1 MRMTAHDSSSVT
13 LRPPSRRRRG
23 TGVPSKLD
31 IGIAVAAAVPVVVGT
46 MAAATLQ
53 DEIRPLDVGAFTLVT
68 LAAFALAWRRRAPVA
83 VLSVIVT
90 LVAGYLLL
98 GYPYGPIQL
107 CMVLAMFEVA
117 RRRGLRTSLL
127 ACGAAIAAI
136 TAATLSRTLVQ
147 AHLPAL
153 LLPALLL
160 VVWASWLVI
169 PWSVGALVQVRAA
182 ATRRARQ
189 ELVATAALEERM
201 RVASEVHDVAGHGLA
216 AVAMQAGVALLVFDE
231 QPKQAKESLEAIQST
246 SVQALNDLR
255 MMLDAFDRRTGA
267 EPGGTGAVAGQGLQD
282 LDALA
287 DRMRAAGLP
296 VQLSLEDVAVPED
309 VGQVAYRVV
318 QEALTNVLRHA
329 GPTTAAVRV
338 HRDQDT
344 LVVEVLDGG
353 VGAADVRPGL
363 GLTGM
368 GNRVVA
374 VDGELTAQPRTGG
387 GFRVCARLPIGGD
400 TT

>member
-1 MRMTAHDSSSVT
+1 MRSTAHDSSSVT
-13 LRPPSRRRRG
+13 RPLSRRRRG
-23 TGVPSKLD
+23 TGGPSKLD
-31 IGIAVAAAVPVVVGT
+31 IGIAVAAAVLVVVGT

-68 LAAFALAWRRRAPVA
+68 LAAVALAWRRRAPVA
-83 VLSVIVT
+83 VLGVIVT
-90 LVAGYLLL
+90 LVAAYLLL

-117 RRRGLRTSLL
+117 RRRGLRSSLL
-127 ACGAAIAAI
+127 ACAAAIAAI

-147 AHLPAL
+147 AHLSAL
-153 LLPALLL
+153 LVPALLL
-160 VVWASWLVI
+160 VVWTSWLVI
-169 PWSVGALVQVRAA
+169 PWLVGALVQVRAA
-182 ATRRARQ
+182 AARRARQ

-267 EPGGTGAVAGQGLQD
+267 EPGGTGAVAGQGLGD

-329 GPTTAAVRV
+329 GPTTAEVRV
-338 HRDQDT
+338 HRDQGT

-353 VGAADVRPGL
+353 VGAAAVRPGL

-368 GNRVVA
+368 RNRVVA
-374 VDGELTAQPRTGG
+374 VGGELTAEPRTGG
-387 GFRVCARLPIGGD
+387 GFRVCARLPIGGAAR
-400 TT
+400 

>member
-1 MRMTAHDSSSVT
+1 MRSTAHDSSSAT
-13 LRPPSRRRRG
+13 RPPFRRRRG
-23 TGVPSKLD
+23 TGGPSKLD
-31 IGIAVAAAVPVVVGT
+31 IGIAVAAAVLVVVGT
-46 MAAATLQ
+46 MVAATLQ
-53 DEIRPLDVGAFTLVT
+53 DEPRPLDVGAFTLVT
-68 LAAFALAWRRRAPVA
+68 LAAVALAWRRRAPVA

-90 LVAGYLLL
+90 LVAAYLLI

-117 RRRGLRTSLL
+117 RRRGLRSSLL
-127 ACGAAIAAI
+127 ACAAAIAAI

-147 AHLPAL
+147 SHLSAL
-153 LLPALLL
+153 LVPALLL

-169 PWSVGALVQVRAA
+169 PWLVGALVQVRSAA
-182 ATRRARQ
+182 ARRARQ
-189 ELVATAALEERM
+189 ELVARAALEERM

-231 QPKQAKESLEAIQST
+231 QPKQARESLEAIQST
-246 SVQALNDLR
+246 SVQALSDLR
-255 MMLDAFDRRTGA
+255 MLLDAFDRRTGA
-267 EPGGTGAVAGQGLQD
+267 EPGGTGAVAGQGLGD
-282 LDALA
+282 LDALV
-287 DRMRAAGLP
+287 DRIRAAGLP

-318 QEALTNVLRHA
+318 QEALTNVVRHA
-329 GPTTAAVRV
+329 GPTTAEVRV
-338 HRDQDT
+338 HRDQGT

-353 VGAADVRPGL
+353 VGAQDVRPGL

-368 GNRVVA
+368 RNRVVA
-374 VDGELTAQPRTGG
+374 VGGELVAQPRTGG

-400 TT
+400 AR

>member
-1 MRMTAHDSSSVT
+1 MRITAHDSSPVT

-31 IGIAVAAAVPVVVGT
+31 IGIAVAAAVLVVVGT

-53 DEIRPLDVGAFTLVT
+53 DEIRPLDVGAFTLVM
-68 LAAFALAWRRRAPVA
+68 LAAVALAWRRRAPVA

-90 LVAGYLLL
+90 LVAGYLMI

-117 RRRGLRTSLL
+117 RLRRLRTSLL

-147 AHLPAL
+147 SHLSAL
-153 LLPALLL
+153 LVPALLL

-169 PWSVGALVQVRAA
+169 PWLVGALVQVRAA
-182 ATRRARQ
+182 ATRRSRQ
-189 ELVATAALEERM
+189 ELVARAALEERM

-246 SVQALNDLR
+246 SVQALSDLR
-255 MMLDAFDRRTGA
+255 MMLDAFHRRAGA
-267 EPGGTGAVAGQGLQD
+267 GPGGTGAVAGQGLQD

-287 DRMRAAGLP
+287 DNMRAAGLP

-309 VGQVAYRVV
+309 VGHVTYRVV
-318 QEALTNVLRHA
+318 QEALTNIVRHA
-329 GPTTAAVRV
+329 GPTTAEVRV
-338 HRDQDT
+338 HWEQGT

-368 GNRVVA
+368 RNRVVA
-374 VDGELTAQPRTGG
+374 VGGELVAQSRTGG
-387 GFRVCARLPIGGD
+387 GFRVCARLPISGD
-400 TT
+400 AR